1 MSCCISFFVFQRK
14 LSFGKVLGK
23 YFREKKNLKCPFL
36 DPFLDF
42 KSFKSYKVPGLS
54 FHGSRTLCL
63 PRCMGTELQLIEFL
77 SGTLLP
83 THKKLGTFYLLRPE
97 LMFVGS
103 NPLGLGF
110 CLFNLINELSDLLN

>member
-23 YFREKKNLKCPFL
+23 YFREKKNLKCPFW

-83 THKKLGTFYLLRPE
+83 THKKNRNVLLVKTRANVRGFESLGA
-97 LMFVGS
+97 
-103 NPLGLGF
+103 GF
-110 CLFNLINELSDLLN
+110 LSF